1 MFDRFK
7 KLMTFTSIIFYLL
20 LLFLISRLYSANQ
33 EKKNK
38 IAYLEVQLNITRK
51 VIETNVKNEVA
62 NRLITL
68 RQLEYERK
76 HWSETNEQVK
86 KLQQVLANDACS
98 KELLPDTA
106 IKFLRAN

>member
-7 KLMTFTSIIFYLL
+7 KLMTFTSIIFCLL
-20 LLFLISRLYSANQ
+20 LLFLISRLHSANQ
-33 EKKNK
+33 EKKNE

-51 VIETNVKNEVA
+51 VIETNMKNETA

-76 HWSETNEQVK
+76 HLSETNEQIK
-86 KLQQVLANDACS
+86 RLQQVLANNVCS

-106 IKFLRAN
+106 IKLLRAN

>member
-7 KLMTFTSIIFYLL
+7 KLMIFTSIIFYLL
-20 LLFLISRLYSANQ
+20 LLFVTSRLYSANQ
-33 EKKNK
+33 EKKNE

-51 VIETNVKNEVA
+51 VIETHVKNEAA

-76 HWSETNEQVK
+76 HLSETNEQIK
-86 KLQQVLANDACS
+86 QLQPVLANNACS

-106 IKFLRAN
+106 IKLLHAN